1 MWKTPLT
8 QFNLRE
14 QDERDECNKGKA
26 IFHKAGGLQPLR
38 ADRIS
43 KYGSKLCFPASRH
56 ILERSTL
63 VTEVRNVLVCLHTP
77 KTQRISDVM
86 LQLTA
91 VPNALAKINH
101 SQAASIFTVSCI
113 IHLECRSLISL
124 GKYFEATWNLQL
136 M

>member
-1 MWKTPLT
+1 M
-8 QFNLRE
+8 Q
-14 QDERDECNKGKA
+14 QKGKA
-26 IFHKAGGLQPLR
+26 IFHKAGGLQLLR

-56 ILERSTL
+56 ILERSTP
-63 VTEVRNVLVCLHTP
+63 VTEVRNVPVCLHTP

-86 LQLTA
+86 LPLAA
-91 VPNALAKINH
+91 VPNALAKRNE

-124 GKYFEATWNLQL
+124 GKYFEATGNLQ
-136 M
+136 